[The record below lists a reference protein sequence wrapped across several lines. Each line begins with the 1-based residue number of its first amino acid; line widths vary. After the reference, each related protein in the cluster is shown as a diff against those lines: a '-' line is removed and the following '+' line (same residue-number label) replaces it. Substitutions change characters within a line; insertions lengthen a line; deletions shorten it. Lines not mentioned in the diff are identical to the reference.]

1 MPRALSNTTW
11 SPMVMRPLVGV
22 SRPAIMRRVVV
33 LPQPEGPSR
42 VTKEL
47 SCDDQV
53 QVLHRVELAPA
64 LGDVF

>member
-1 MPRALSNTTW
+1 MPRSESKTTW

-22 SRPAIMRRVVV
+22 SSPAIMRRVVV

-47 SCDDQV
+47 FSMT
-53 QVLHRVELAPA
+53 RSRSSTA
-64 LGDVF
+64 